1 MLIVEVLEDDLDL
14 ANEVREAFEGSEEL
28 RIDSLD
34 GNDIIQIMVPL
45 VSIISTQAAVVLQ
58 KYFSDNRVTIKY
70 DGIEISAMG
79 YDKAME
85 ILKKIQ
91 EQRRSSTEG
100 D

>member
-1 MLIVEVLEDDLDL
+1 MLIFEILEEDSDL
-14 ANEVREAFEGSEEL
+14 AKEVKEAFEGSEEL
-28 RIDSLD
+28 SIDSLD

-45 VSIISTQAAVVLQ
+45 ASIISTQAAVVLQ
-58 KYFSDNRVTIKY
+58 KYFSDKRVTIKY

-91 EQRRSSTEG
+91 DQRKAGTEG
-100 D
+100 E

>member
-1 MLIVEVLEDDLDL
+1 MLIFEVLEENLDL
-14 ANEVREAFEGSEEL
+14 ANEVKAAFEGSEDL
-28 RIDSLD
+28 SIDSLD
-34 GNDIIQIMVPL
+34 GYDIIQIMVPL
-45 VSIISTQAAVVLQ
+45 VSIIATQAAVVLQ

-91 EQRRSSTEG
+91 EQRRASTEG
-100 D
+100 E